1 VKRRGDGE
9 NRSRMSESELL
20 RQEAEQL
27 KSVIRVGSGSRPLP
41 SVKII
46 DISSKKGRLSH
57 RVHRVATTAF
67 CRTFHHEGKISPGW

>member
-1 VKRRGDGE
+1 VKRRGDGD

-46 DISSKKGRLSH
+46 DISRMI
-57 RVHRVATTAF
+57 V
-67 CRTFHHEGKISPGW
+67 SPVQ